1 MTCEGPVRSILFLHG
16 GALGDFVLTLH
27 VVAAVRRRFPD
38 ARVDAIA
45 RCPLA
50 AWAAGRGAVDTA
62 WEPDRVGADGLYAE
76 AVEPNSP
83 IAVLVR
89 GYDLVISFLG
99 GPDSLVAA
107 NLRAVCSGRVVAV
120 DPCASSADCH
130 VVEQWRSDIAA
141 EGLTLDDTMGALF
154 RRGNGEATTPDVIVH
169 PGSGGRAKCAPV
181 PVLEAVV
188 RRLAEH
194 ARSVAWMMGP
204 VEMDLYGDDY
214 ALTLRQTAPV
224 VYEESIDRAADRVCA
239 ATTFIGND
247 AGMTHLAAAC
257 GLRTVAIFGPTD
269 PRVWCPVGPD
279 VRVVAFNFEDP
290 KLQPHEVAERI
301 VRAAAFPALTVPD
314 RQEENNHP
322 CGKDPGRTA
331 GAI

>member
-1 MTCEGPVRSILFLHG
+1 MTCEGPVRSILFMHG

-27 VVAAVRRRFPD
+27 VVAAVRRRFPG
-38 ARVDAIA
+38 ARVDGIA

-50 AWAAGRGAVDTA
+50 RWAAGRGLLEHA
-62 WEPDRVGADGLYAE
+62 WEPDSVGAEGLYAE
-76 AVEPNSP
+76 P
-83 IAVLVR
+83 IRRDGTIAGLVR
-89 GYDLVISFLG
+89 GYDVVVSFLG
-99 GPDSLVAA
+99 GPNSLVAT
-107 NLRAVCSGRVVAV
+107 NLRAVCSGHVVAV

-141 EGLTLDDTMGALF
+141 EGLTLDDTTGALF
-154 RRGNGEATTPDVIVH
+154 RRRDGEAATPDVIVH
-169 PGSGGRAKCAPV
+169 PGSGGRAKCTPFPV
-181 PVLEAVV
+181 FETVV
-188 RRLAEH
+188 GLLAGGGRR
-194 ARSVAWMMGP
+194 VAWMIGP
-204 VEMDLYGDDY
+204 VEMDLYGADY

-224 VYEESIDRAADRVCA
+224 VYEESIERAADCVRA

-269 PRVWCPVGPD
+269 PRVWRPLGPD
-279 VRVVAFNFEDP
+279 VRVVTFDFEDP